1 MFGIGALSAGQKVQL
16 PRDYELFLKPK
27 MPVEEYARFI
37 ADADVGISLMYAPHP
52 GLVSFELAESGVRV
66 VTNTFGGR
74 SSEYLRSIS
83 ENLVPCDPTIEG
95 IAEGIDRA
103 VRSLDDI
110 ESRLRGANIPGPRSW
125 EEVFDDKFF
134 DKLSSFLPNR
144 TRSGMEG
151 GITADGERQ

>member
-1 MFGIGALSAGQKVQL
+1 
-16 PRDYELFLKPK
+16 
-27 MPVEEYARFI
+27 
-37 ADADVGISLMYAPHP
+37 
-52 GLVSFELAESGVRV
+52 V
-66 VTNTFGGR
+66 VTNSFPGR
-74 SSEYLRSIS
+74 SSEYLRGIS
-83 ENLVPCDPTIEG
+83 ENLVPCEPTIEG
-95 IAEGIDRA
+95 IADGIHRA
-103 VRSLDDI
+103 VSKLDDI